1 MTVTTLGSFGCA
13 AWHSTHAPSL
23 PCTPPPAVGCVELT
37 VVWHFTQARDGT
49 SARGLPPPADAA
61 IDSCG
66 AWQLP
71 HAAWAAT
78 LVDAR
83 AETPVWQLV
92 QATARLAPE
101 GARVALAFA
110 SGFDAVFVYVLV
122 LVFVLAFAS
131 CGAWHPM
138 QPVCP
143 RLGRFAEW
151 QEVHARVSAFVAR
164 CGLWQVVHPSCGLD
178 AAFA

>member
-1 MTVTTLGSFGCA
+1 M
-13 AWHSTHAPSL
+13 
-23 PCTPPPAVGCVELT
+23 
-37 VVWHFTQARDGT
+37 WHFTQARDGAF
-49 SARGLPPPADAA
+49 ARAPFPADAA

-92 QATARLAPE
+92 HATARLAPE
-101 GARVALAFA
+101 GARAALAFA
-110 SGFDAVFVYVLV
+110 SGVDAVFA
-122 LVFVLAFAS
+122 FAFAS
-131 CGAWHPM
+131 CGAWHPR

-164 CGLWQVVHPSCGLD
+164 CGLWHVVHSSCGFEAFFAWHPSHV
-178 AAFA
+178 AAAASAF